1 VSAAPGPTND
11 GFTMIGRPPVRANLV
26 LILILSG
33 ILATVLGG
41 ITGSVIDGIFDIAP
55 TALIV
60 IPVFFIITA
69 GICLSYLWA
78 AFRPVG
84 VDTIRGTALLG
95 GETIPLRSIVGGE
108 LLTRNPAATTPA
120 LSLRLTTDTGARA
133 RIIMNGGWL
142 RSLPT
147 SDLVPLVALIAGSG
161 IPDDTGQDPLD
172 VGRERISRSLAGK
185 GSDVAIGRRGFIADC
200 ITAAES
206 TGDVKL
212 LEAVVQAAGPLGRS
226 IRDEAMRA
234 AQGTVEEIVR
244 AHQDVAPAAPDAPNP
259 TPLVP
264 PAPQY
269 GAVVA
274 DEDEATAVDDDTDD
288 DRFRRPDDPARL
300 AAEQIVDRV
309 HLDKLGDRNGALGN
323 RDAERV
329 DREAERGNRDAE
341 RVDREAERV
350 DREAERV
357 DREAERVDRD
367 AERGDRDAE
376 RGASEDGRELPSW
389 IPPQDQAR
397 VRSWLADDDDVVHL
411 QPIPETVGA
420 RSLRKVCDRILIGL
434 AGIGL
439 LAIFGAAIA
448 EGVIDRLLPSDAN
461 ALVAVAVVGSALL
474 AFVAWIVGGI
484 ARAREIRI
492 AQRFS
497 LEWLDRRGPEQR
509 RRGLPPVLLQHFLG
523 PIPASR
529 LFAAGAYAGTC
540 LGGVG
545 ILAGAL
551 LSVDQEELGATGPIM
566 LGVSLVLTAVGTV
579 LFIVRWRRV
588 KRQRALAIELG
599 GERLAYLGNL

>member
-1 VSAAPGPTND
+1 MSAAPGSTND

-26 LILILSG
+26 LIAILSG
-33 ILATVLGG
+33 ILAAVVGWGLGS
-41 ITGSVIDGIFDIAP
+41 IIGSVFDIALAP
-55 TALIV
+55 IIT
-60 IPVFFIITA
+60 IPFCFLLTA
-69 GICLSYLWA
+69 GICLSYLRT

-84 VDTIRGTALLG
+84 VDTVRGTALLR
-95 GETIPLRSIVGGE
+95 GETIPLRSIVSGE

-133 RIIMNGGWL
+133 RIIVNGGWL

-147 SDLVPLVALIAGSG
+147 FDLVPLVALIAGSG

-185 GSDVAIGRRGFIADC
+185 GSDVMIGRRGFIGDC
-200 ITAAES
+200 ITVAES

-212 LEAVVQAAGPLGRS
+212 LEAVIQAAGPLGRS

-234 AQGTVEEIVR
+234 AQGTVEEVVR
-244 AHQDVAPAAPDAPNP
+244 THQDVAPAIPDAPNP

-269 GAVVA
+269 GSVVA
-274 DEDEATAVDDDTDD
+274 DEDEATEVDDDTDD

-323 RDAERV
+323 RDAER
-329 DREAERGNRDAE
+329 
-341 RVDREAERV
+341 
-350 DREAERV
+350 
-357 DREAERVDRD
+357 
-367 AERGDRDAE
+367 GDPD
-376 RGASEDGRELPSW
+376 DGRELPSW

-420 RSLRKVCDRILIGL
+420 RTLRKVCDWILIGL

-484 ARAREIRI
+484 ARAREIHI

-529 LFAAGAYAGTC
+529 LFAAGAYFGTC
-540 LGGVG
+540 VGGVG
-545 ILAGAL
+545 VLAGAL
-551 LSVDQEELGATGPIM
+551 LSVDPEELGATGPIM
-566 LGVSLVLTAVGTV
+566 LGVSLVLTAIGTV

-588 KRQRALAIELG
+588 KRQRALAVELG

>member
-1 VSAAPGPTND
+1 MSAAPGPTND

-26 LILILSG
+26 LIVILSG
-33 ILATVLGG
+33 ILAAIAGWGLGSIIDSVFDVALVPI
-41 ITGSVIDGIFDIAP
+41 IT
-55 TALIV
+55 
-60 IPVFFIITA
+60 IPFCFLLTA
-69 GICLSYLWA
+69 GICLSYLRTT
-78 AFRPVG
+78 FRPVG
-84 VDTIRGTALLG
+84 VDTVRGTALLG
-95 GETIPLRSIVGGE
+95 GETIPMRSIVSGE

-133 RIIMNGGWL
+133 RIIVNGGWL

-185 GSDVAIGRRGFIADC
+185 GSDVMIGRRGFIGDC
-200 ITAAES
+200 ITVVES

-234 AQGTVEEIVR
+234 AQGAVEEVVR
-244 AHQDVAPAAPDAPNP
+244 AHHDVAPAAPDASNP

-269 GAVVA
+269 GSVVA

-329 DREAERGNRDAE
+329 GQDGYRGGQEDAL
-341 RVDREAERV
+341 VDP
-350 DREAERV
+350 D
-357 DREAERVDRD
+357 
-367 AERGDRDAE
+367 
-376 RGASEDGRELPSW
+376 DGRELPSW

-420 RSLRKVCDRILIGL
+420 RTLRKVCDRILIGL

-474 AFVAWIVGGI
+474 AFIAWIVGGI
-484 ARAREIRI
+484 ARAREIHI

-545 ILAGAL
+545 VLAGAL
-551 LSVDQEELGATGPIM
+551 LSVDPEELGATGPIM
-566 LGVSLVLTAVGTV
+566 LGVSLVLTAIGTV

-588 KRQRALAIELG
+588 KRQRALAVELG

>member
-1 VSAAPGPTND
+1 MSAAPGPTND
-11 GFTMIGRPPVRANLV
+11 GFTMIGQPPVQANLV
-26 LILILSG
+26 LIVILSG
-33 ILATVLGG
+33 ILGGVLGW
-41 ITGSVIDGIFDIAP
+41 ITGSVIDGIFDIAR

-60 IPVFFIITA
+60 IPVFFVITA
-69 GICLSYLWA
+69 GICLSYLRT

-84 VDTIRGTALLG
+84 VDVGRGTALFR
-95 GETIPLRSIVGGE
+95 GETIPLRSIVSGE

-133 RIIMNGGWL
+133 RIIVNGGWL

-161 IPDDTGQDPLD
+161 VPDDTGQDPLD

-185 GSDVAIGRRGFIADC
+185 GSDVMIGRRGFIADC

-234 AQGTVEEIVR
+234 AQGAVEDVVR
-244 AHQDVAPAAPDAPNP
+244 AHQDIAPAAPDAPNP

-269 GAVVA
+269 GSIIA
-274 DEDEATAVDDDTDD
+274 DEDTGTAVDDDTDD

-300 AAEQIVDRV
+300 AAEQIADRV

-329 DREAERGNRDAE
+329 GPD
-341 RVDREAERV
+341 
-350 DREAERV
+350 
-357 DREAERVDRD
+357 
-367 AERGDRDAE
+367 
-376 RGASEDGRELPSW
+376 DGRELPSW
-389 IPPQDQAR
+389 IPPQDRTR
-397 VRSWLADDDDVVHL
+397 VGSWLADDDEVVHL

-420 RSLRKVCDRILIGL
+420 RTLRKVCDWILIGL
-434 AGIGL
+434 AGVGL

-484 ARAREIRI
+484 ARAREIHL

-497 LEWLDRRGPEQR
+497 LDWLERRGPEQR

-529 LFAAGAYAGTC
+529 LFAAGAYFGTC
-540 LGGVG
+540 VGGVG
-545 ILAGAL
+545 VLAGAF
-551 LSVDQEELGATGPIM
+551 LSVDPEELGATGPVM
-566 LGVSLVLTAVGTV
+566 LGVSLLLTAVGTV

>member
-1 VSAAPGPTND
+1 
-11 GFTMIGRPPVRANLV
+11 MIGRPPVRANLV
-26 LILILSG
+26 LIVILSG
-33 ILATVLGG
+33 ILATIVGWGLGSIIDSVFDVALAPI
-41 ITGSVIDGIFDIAP
+41 IT
-55 TALIV
+55 
-60 IPVFFIITA
+60 IPFCFLLTA
-69 GICLSYLWA
+69 GICLSYLRT

-84 VDTIRGTALLG
+84 VDTVRGTALLR
-95 GETIPLRSIVGGE
+95 GETIPLRSIVSGE

-120 LSLRLTTDTGARA
+120 LSLRLTTDTGTRA
-133 RIIMNGGWL
+133 RIIVKGGWL

-185 GSDVAIGRRGFIADC
+185 GSDVTIGRRGFIGDC
-200 ITAAES
+200 ITVAES

-212 LEAVVQAAGPLGRS
+212 LEAVIQAAGPLGRS
-226 IRDEAMRA
+226 IRDEALRA
-234 AQGTVEEIVR
+234 AQGAVEEVVR
-244 AHQDVAPAAPDAPNP
+244 AHQDVAPAAHDAPNP

-269 GAVVA
+269 GSVVA
-274 DEDEATAVDDDTDD
+274 DEDEVTAVDDNDTDD

-300 AAEQIVDRV
+300 AAEQLIDRV
-309 HLDKLGDRNGALGN
+309 YLDKLGDRNGALGDRNGALDDRNGALGN
-323 RDAERV
+323 RDAER
-329 DREAERGNRDAE
+329 G
-341 RVDREAERV
+341 
-350 DREAERV
+350 
-357 DREAERVDRD
+357 DRD
-367 AERGDRDAE
+367 TERGDPD
-376 RGASEDGRELPSW
+376 DGRELPSW

-420 RSLRKVCDRILIGL
+420 RALRKACDRILIGL

-461 ALVAVAVVGSALL
+461 ALVAVAVVGCALL

-484 ARAREIRI
+484 ARARELHI
-492 AQRFS
+492 AQQFS
-497 LEWLDRRGPEQR
+497 LDWLDRRGPEQR

-545 ILAGAL
+545 VLAGAL
-551 LSVDQEELGATGPIM
+551 LSVDPEELGATGPIM

-579 LFIVRWRRV
+579 LFIMRWRRV
-588 KRQRALAIELG
+588 KRQRALAVELG

>member
-1 VSAAPGPTND
+1 
-11 GFTMIGRPPVRANLV
+11 MIGRHPVRANLV
-26 LILILSG
+26 LIVILSG
-33 ILATVLGG
+33 ILATVLGW
-41 ITGSVIDGIFDIAP
+41 ITGTVIDGIFDIAP

-60 IPVFFIITA
+60 IPAFFLLTA
-69 GICLSYLWA
+69 GICLSYLRT

-84 VDTIRGTALLG
+84 VDAVRGTALLG
-95 GETIPLRSIVGGE
+95 GQTVPLRSIVSGE

-185 GSDVAIGRRGFIADC
+185 GSDVAIGRRGFIGDC
-200 ITAAES
+200 IAVAES

-212 LEAVVQAAGPLGRS
+212 LDAVVQAAGPLGRS

-234 AQGTVEEIVR
+234 AQGAVEEVVR

-269 GAVVA
+269 GSVLA
-274 DEDEATAVDDDTDD
+274 DEDEAVDDDTDD

-300 AAEQIVDRV
+300 AAEQLIDRV

-323 RDAERV
+323 RDAEL
-329 DREAERGNRDAE
+329 GNRNGALGN
-341 RVDREAERV
+341 
-350 DREAERV
+350 
-357 DREAERVDRD
+357 RD

-376 RGASEDGRELPSW
+376 RGDSDDGRELPSW

-397 VRSWLADDDDVVHL
+397 VWSWLADDDDVVHL

-420 RSLRKVCDRILIGL
+420 RTLRKVCDRILIGL

-484 ARAREIRI
+484 ARAREIHI

-497 LEWLDRRGPEQR
+497 LDWLDRRGPEQR

-545 ILAGAL
+545 VLAGAL
-551 LSVDQEELGATGPIM
+551 LSVDPEELGATGPIM
-566 LGVSLVLTAVGTV
+566 LGVSLVLVAVGTV
-579 LFIVRWRRV
+579 LFIMRWRRI

>member
-1 VSAAPGPTND
+1 
-11 GFTMIGRPPVRANLV
+11 MIGRPPVRANLV
-26 LILILSG
+26 LIVILSG
-33 ILATVLGG
+33 ILGGVLGW
-41 ITGSVIDGIFDIAP
+41 ITGSVIDGIFDIAR

-60 IPVFFIITA
+60 IPVFFIITV
-69 GICLSYLWA
+69 GICLSYLRT

-84 VDTIRGTALLG
+84 VDAVRGTALLR
-95 GETIPLRSIVGGE
+95 GETIPLRSIVSGE
-108 LLTRNPAATTPA
+108 LLTRNPAATTPV

-133 RIIMNGGWL
+133 RIIVNGGWL

-185 GSDVAIGRRGFIADC
+185 GSDVMIGRRGFIADC

-212 LEAVVQAAGPLGRS
+212 LEAVVQAAGPLGRT

-234 AQGTVEEIVR
+234 AQGAVEDVVR
-244 AHQDVAPAAPDAPNP
+244 AHQDIAPAAPDAPNP

-269 GAVVA
+269 GSIIA
-274 DEDEATAVDDDTDD
+274 DEDTGTAVDDDTDD

-323 RDAERV
+323 RDTER
-329 DREAERGNRDAE
+329 ANRDAE
-341 RVDREAERV
+341 RGDG
-350 DREAERV
+350 DL
-357 DREAERVDRD
+357 ERVDRD
-367 AERGDRDAE
+367 AERVGPD
-376 RGASEDGRELPSW
+376 DGRELPSW
-389 IPPQDQAR
+389 IPPQDRAR
-397 VRSWLADDDDVVHL
+397 VRSWLADDDKVVHL

-420 RSLRKVCDRILIGL
+420 RTLRKVCDWILVGL

-439 LAIFGAAIA
+439 LTIFGAAIA
-448 EGVIDRLLPSDAN
+448 EGVIDSLLPSDAN

-484 ARAREIRI
+484 ARAREIHV

-497 LEWLDRRGPEQR
+497 LDWLERRGPEQR

-529 LFAAGAYAGTC
+529 LFAAGAYFGTC
-540 LGGVG
+540 VGGVG
-545 ILAGAL
+545 VLAGAL
-551 LSVDQEELGATGPIM
+551 LSIDPEELGATGPIM

>member
-1 VSAAPGPTND
+1 MHAASGPTVD
-11 GFTMIGRPPVRANLV
+11 GCTMIGRPPVRSNLV
-26 LILILSG
+26 LILVLSG
-33 ILATVLGG
+33 ILAAVLGW
-41 ITGSVIDGIFDIAP
+41 ITGSVVDSIFDIAR
-55 TALIV
+55 TALV
-60 IPVFFIITA
+60 TIPVFFVITA
-69 GICLSYLWA
+69 GICLLHLAS

-84 VDTIRGTALLG
+84 VDAVRGTALLG
-95 GETIPLRSIVGGE
+95 GQAVPLRSIVSGE
-108 LLTRNPAATTPA
+108 LLTRNPAATTPV
-120 LSLRLTTDTGARA
+120 LSLRITTDTGARA

-161 IPDDTGQDPLD
+161 IPDDPGRDPLD

-185 GSDVAIGRRGFIADC
+185 GSNVTIGRRGFIADC
-200 ITAAES
+200 ITAAEAS
-206 TGDVKL
+206 GDVKL
-212 LEAVVQAAGPLGRS
+212 LDAVVQAAGPLGRS
-226 IRDEAMRA
+226 LREEAMRI
-234 AQGTVEEIVR
+234 AQGTVPDPTHR
-244 AHQDVAPAAPDAPNP
+244 AADAPPVTTDAPDSDPAPF
-259 TPLVP
+259 VP

-269 GAVVA
+269 GAIVG
-274 DEDEATAVDDDTDD
+274 DDSDTLEAEDDTSDD

-300 AAEQIVDRV
+300 AAEQVVDRV
-309 HLDKLGDRNGALGN
+309 HLDKLGDRNGSLGN

-329 DREAERGNRDAE
+329 DPDDE
-341 RVDREAERV
+341 
-350 DREAERV
+350 
-357 DREAERVDRD
+357 
-367 AERGDRDAE
+367 
-376 RGASEDGRELPSW
+376 RELPSW
-389 IPPQDQAR
+389 VPPQDR
-397 VRSWLADDDDVVHL
+397 DRMRSWLADDDDVVHL
-411 QPIPETVGA
+411 QPIPATIGA
-420 RSLRKVCDRILIGL
+420 RTLRKICDRILFGL
-434 AGIGL
+434 AGVAL

-448 EGVIDRLLPSDAN
+448 EGVLDRLPSDAN
-461 ALVAVAVVGSALL
+461 AFVAVAVVGSALL

-484 ARAREIRI
+484 ARAREISI

-497 LEWLDRRGPEQR
+497 LDWLDSRGPEQR

-551 LSVDQEELGATGPIM
+551 LSVDPEELGATGPIM
-566 LGVSLVLTAVGTV
+566 LGVSIVLAAVGTV

>member
-1 VSAAPGPTND
+1 MSAAPGPTND
-11 GFTMIGRPPVRANLV
+11 GFTMIGRHPVRANLV

-33 ILATVLGG
+33 ILATVLGW
-41 ITGSVIDGIFDIAP
+41 ITGSVIDGIFDVAP

-60 IPVFFIITA
+60 IPVFFILTA
-69 GICLSYLWA
+69 GICLSYLRT

-84 VDTIRGTALLG
+84 VDAVRGTALVR
-95 GETIPLRSIVGGE
+95 GETIPLRSIVSGE

-133 RIIMNGGWL
+133 RIIVNGGWL

-147 SDLVPLVALIAGSG
+147 SDLVPLVALIASSG

-185 GSDVAIGRRGFIADC
+185 GSDVMIGRRGFIADC
-200 ITAAES
+200 IAAAES

-234 AQGTVEEIVR
+234 AQGAVEDVVR
-244 AHQDVAPAAPDAPNP
+244 AHQDIAPAAPDAPNP

-269 GAVVA
+269 GSIIA
-274 DEDEATAVDDDTDD
+274 DEDTGTAVDDDTDD

-323 RDAERV
+323 RDAER
-329 DREAERGNRDAE
+329 G
-341 RVDREAERV
+341 
-350 DREAERV
+350 
-357 DREAERVDRD
+357 DRD
-367 AERGDRDAE
+367 AERGDPD
-376 RGASEDGRELPSW
+376 DGRELPSW

-397 VRSWLADDDDVVHL
+397 VRSWLADDDEVVHL
-411 QPIPETVGA
+411 QPIPETVGP
-420 RSLRKVCDRILIGL
+420 RTLRRICDRILIGL

-448 EGVIDRLLPSDAN
+448 EGVIDSLLPSDAN

-484 ARAREIRI
+484 ARAREIHL

-497 LEWLDRRGPEQR
+497 LDWLERRGPEQR

-529 LFAAGAYAGTC
+529 LFAAGAYFGTC
-540 LGGVG
+540 VGGVG
-545 ILAGAL
+545 VLAGAF
-551 LSVDQEELGATGPIM
+551 LSVDPEELGATGPVM

>member
-1 VSAAPGPTND
+1 
-11 GFTMIGRPPVRANLV
+11 MIGRPPVRANLV
-26 LILILSG
+26 LIVILSG
-33 ILATVLGG
+33 ILATIVGWGLGS
-41 ITGSVIDGIFDIAP
+41 IIDSVFDIALAP
-55 TALIV
+55 IIT
-60 IPVFFIITA
+60 IPFCFLLTA
-69 GICLSYLWA
+69 GICLSYLRT

-84 VDTIRGTALLG
+84 VDTVRGTALLR
-95 GETIPLRSIVGGE
+95 GETIPLRSIVSGE

-185 GSDVAIGRRGFIADC
+185 GSDVAIGRRGFIGDC
-200 ITAAES
+200 IAVAES

-212 LEAVVQAAGPLGRS
+212 LDAVVQAAGPLGRS

-234 AQGTVEEIVR
+234 AQGAVEEVVR
-244 AHQDVAPAAPDAPNP
+244 AHQDVAPAAHDAPNP

-269 GAVVA
+269 GSVVA
-274 DEDEATAVDDDTDD
+274 DEDEATAIDDDTDD

-329 DREAERGNRDAE
+329 DRDAE
-341 RVDREAERV
+341 RVDP
-350 DREAERV
+350 D
-357 DREAERVDRD
+357 
-367 AERGDRDAE
+367 
-376 RGASEDGRELPSW
+376 DGRELPSW

-420 RSLRKVCDRILIGL
+420 RTLRKVCDRILIGL

-484 ARAREIRI
+484 ARAREIHI

-497 LEWLDRRGPEQR
+497 LHWLDRRGPEQR

-529 LFAAGAYAGTC
+529 LFAAGAYFGTC
-540 LGGVG
+540 IGGVG
-545 ILAGAL
+545 VLAGTL
-551 LSVDQEELGATGPIM
+551 LSVDPEELGATGPIM
-566 LGVSLVLTAVGTV
+566 LGVSLVLTAIGTV

>member
-11 GFTMIGRPPVRANLV
+11 GFTMIGRPPVQANLV

-33 ILATVLGG
+33 ILAAVLGW
-41 ITGSVIDGIFDIAP
+41 ITGTVIDGIFDIAL

-60 IPVFFIITA
+60 IPAFFLLTA
-69 GICLSYLWA
+69 GICLSYLRA
-78 AFRPVG
+78 TFRPVS
-84 VDTIRGTALLG
+84 VDAVRGTALLG
-95 GETIPLRSIVGGE
+95 GQTVPLRSIVSGE

-120 LSLRLTTDTGARA
+120 LSLRLTTDTGASA

-185 GSDVAIGRRGFIADC
+185 GSDVAIGRRWFIGDC
-200 ITAAES
+200 IAVAES

-212 LEAVVQAAGPLGRS
+212 LDAVVQAAGPLGRS

-234 AQGTVEEIVR
+234 AQGAVEEVVR

-269 GAVVA
+269 GSVIA
-274 DEDEATAVDDDTDD
+274 DEDEVTAVDD

-300 AAEQIVDRV
+300 AAEQLIDRV
-309 HLDKLGDRNGALGN
+309 HLDKLGDRNRALGN
-323 RDAERV
+323 
-329 DREAERGNRDAE
+329 
-341 RVDREAERV
+341 
-350 DREAERV
+350 
-357 DREAERVDRD
+357 RD

-376 RGASEDGRELPSW
+376 RGDPDDGRELPSW

-420 RSLRKVCDRILIGL
+420 RTLRKVCDRILIGL

-484 ARAREIRI
+484 ARARELQI

-497 LEWLDRRGPEQR
+497 LDWLDRRGPEQR

-545 ILAGAL
+545 VLAGAL
-551 LSVDQEELGATGPIM
+551 LSVDPEELGATGPIM
-566 LGVSLVLTAVGTV
+566 LSVSLVLTAIGTV

-588 KRQRALAIELG
+588 KRQRALAVELG

>member
-1 VSAAPGPTND
+1 MSAAPGPTND
-11 GFTMIGRPPVRANLV
+11 GFTMIGRHPVRANLV
-26 LILILSG
+26 LIVILSG
-33 ILATVLGG
+33 ILATVLGW
-41 ITGSVIDGIFDIAP
+41 ITGTVIDGIFDIAP

-60 IPVFFIITA
+60 IPAFFLLTA
-69 GICLSYLWA
+69 GICLSYLRA
-78 AFRPVG
+78 AFRPVS
-84 VDTIRGTALLG
+84 VDAVRGTALLG
-95 GETIPLRSIVGGE
+95 GQTVPLRSIVSGE

-185 GSDVAIGRRGFIADC
+185 GSDVAIGRRGFIGDC
-200 ITAAES
+200 IAVAES

-212 LEAVVQAAGPLGRS
+212 LDAVVQAAGPLGRS

-234 AQGTVEEIVR
+234 AQGAVEEVVR

-269 GAVVA
+269 GSVVA
-274 DEDEATAVDDDTDD
+274 EEDETTAVDDDTDD

-300 AAEQIVDRV
+300 AAEQLIDRV

-323 RDAERV
+323 RDAER
-329 DREAERGNRDAE
+329 G
-341 RVDREAERV
+341 
-350 DREAERV
+350 
-357 DREAERVDRD
+357 DRD
-367 AERGDRDAE
+367 AERGDPD
-376 RGASEDGRELPSW
+376 DGRELPSW

-420 RSLRKVCDRILIGL
+420 RTLRKVCDRILIGL

-461 ALVAVAVVGSALL
+461 ALVAVAVVGCALL

-484 ARAREIRI
+484 ARARELHI
-492 AQRFS
+492 AQQFS
-497 LEWLDRRGPEQR
+497 LDWLDRRGPEQR

-545 ILAGAL
+545 VLAGAL
-551 LSVDQEELGATGPIM
+551 LSVDPEELGATGPIM

>member
-1 VSAAPGPTND
+1 
-11 GFTMIGRPPVRANLV
+11 MIGRHPVRANLV
-26 LILILSG
+26 LIVILSG
-33 ILATVLGG
+33 ILATVLGW
-41 ITGSVIDGIFDIAP
+41 ITGTVIDGIFDIAP

-60 IPVFFIITA
+60 IPVIFILTA
-69 GICLSYLWA
+69 GICLSYLRT

-84 VDTIRGTALLG
+84 VDAVRGTALLG
-95 GETIPLRSIVGGE
+95 GQTVPLRSIVSGE

-185 GSDVAIGRRGFIADC
+185 GSDVAIGRRGFIGDC
-200 ITAAES
+200 IAVAES

-212 LEAVVQAAGPLGRS
+212 LDAVVQAAGPLGRS

-234 AQGTVEEIVR
+234 AQGTVEEVVR
-244 AHQDVAPAAPDAPNP
+244 AHQDVAPEAPDAPNP

-269 GAVVA
+269 GSVIA
-274 DEDEATAVDDDTDD
+274 DEDEVTAVDDNDTDD

-300 AAEQIVDRV
+300 AAEQIVGRV

-323 RDAERV
+323 RDAEL
-329 DREAERGNRDAE
+329 GNRDAE
-341 RVDREAERV
+341 R
-350 DREAERV
+350 
-357 DREAERVDRD
+357 
-367 AERGDRDAE
+367 GDPD
-376 RGASEDGRELPSW
+376 DGRELPSW

-420 RSLRKVCDRILIGL
+420 HTLRKVCDRILIGL

-474 AFVAWIVGGI
+474 AFVAWVVGGI
-484 ARAREIRI
+484 ARARELHI
-492 AQRFS
+492 AQQFS
-497 LEWLDRRGPEQR
+497 LDWLDRRGPEQR

-545 ILAGAL
+545 VLAGAL
-551 LSVDQEELGATGPIM
+551 LSVDPEELGATGPIM

>member
-1 VSAAPGPTND
+1 
-11 GFTMIGRPPVRANLV
+11 MIGRPPVRANLV
-26 LILILSG
+26 LIVILSG
-33 ILATVLGG
+33 ILAAVVGWGLGS
-41 ITGSVIDGIFDIAP
+41 IIDSVFDIALAP
-55 TALIV
+55 IIT
-60 IPVFFIITA
+60 IPFCFLLTA
-69 GICLSYLWA
+69 GICLSYLRT

-84 VDTIRGTALLG
+84 VDTVRGTALLR
-95 GETIPLRSIVGGE
+95 GETIPLRSIVSGE

-120 LSLRLTTDTGARA
+120 LSLRLMTDTGARA

-185 GSDVAIGRRGFIADC
+185 GSDVAIGRRGFIGDC
-200 ITAAES
+200 ITVAES

-226 IRDEAMRA
+226 VRDEAMRA

-244 AHQDVAPAAPDAPNP
+244 THQDVAPAIPDAPNP

-269 GAVVA
+269 GSVVA
-274 DEDEATAVDDDTDD
+274 DEDEATEVDDDTDD

-323 RDAERV
+323 RDAER
-329 DREAERGNRDAE
+329 GG
-341 RVDREAERV
+341 
-350 DREAERV
+350 
-357 DREAERVDRD
+357 RD
-367 AERGDRDAE
+367 AERGDPD
-376 RGASEDGRELPSW
+376 DGRELPSW

-420 RSLRKVCDRILIGL
+420 RTLRKVCDWILIGL

-484 ARAREIRI
+484 ARAREIHI

-497 LEWLDRRGPEQR
+497 LDWLDRRGPEQR

-529 LFAAGAYAGTC
+529 LFAAGAYFGTC
-540 LGGVG
+540 IGGVG
-545 ILAGAL
+545 VLAGAL
-551 LSVDQEELGATGPIM
+551 LSVDPEELGATGPIM
-566 LGVSLVLTAVGTV
+566 LGVSLMLTAIGTV
-579 LFIVRWRRV
+579 LFIARWRRV